1 MRRLPG
7 AQIANLTIS
16 NPNRKADAAAP
27 SSGHAGDLVSY
38 YHRRAGAANKGDA
51 LRQAR
56 IRMIDELMA
65 RDFKGR
71 IAYAYSHPIF
81 WAPCVIVGGI
91 RNSRTGSEAID

>member
-1 MRRLPG
+1 MRRFPG

-16 NPNRKADAAAP
+16 NANRKADAAPP

-51 LRQAR
+51 LRQAH
-56 IRMIDELMA
+56 IRMIDELTA

-81 WAPCVIVGGI
+81 WAPGVIVGGNG
-91 RNSRTGSEAID
+91 NSKPGSEAID